1 MLNPSLPSSLHATST
16 TSKEKKKL
24 YYLLATSVGFLIF
37 ILFVSS
43 SSASGSSSSSSL
55 HYHRKQRLVISKRNL
70 ADTNDVLPSPPSIA
84 YFISGSDGD
93 SDRLLRLLF
102 SVYHPNNQYLLHLD
116 LTASQSQ
123 RDQLAFTVQSIP
135 VFRAF
140 QNVDIVGEADFA
152 YPHGSSAI
160 ASILH
165 GASILLRL
173 SRHWD
178 WFINLSAAD
187 YPLVT
192 QDDLLHMLSF
202 LPKDL
207 NFVNHTNHIGW
218 RESFRMKP
226 IIVDPGLYMSEKS
239 YVFYATQKREL
250 PNAYMLF
257 TGLSSVVLS
266 RKFVEFCIF
275 GSDNLPRILLM
286 YFSNM
291 PSSQA
296 NYFQTA
302 LCNSL
307 EFNKTTVNHNLQ
319 YVSWDDPPKQK
330 PRTLGSSDFDDM
342 IKSGAAFGTPF
353 PSEDPVL
360 DRIDKEVLNRGSRRI
375 VPGGW
380 CLGDSDDDPCSV
392 WGDAN
397 ALWPGQGARRLE
409 KRLVELLSKEAF
421 HSHQCIIE

>member
-1 MLNPSLPSSLHATST
+1 MLHTPLPTSLQATAT

-24 YYLLATSVGFLIF
+24 YSLLVTSIVFLIF
-37 ILFVSS
+37 IFFVSS
-43 SSASGSSSSSSL
+43 SSSGSSSSSSL
-55 HYHRKQRLVISKRNL
+55 HYHKKHRLILGVRNQ
-70 ADTNDVLPSPPSIA
+70 ADPNSVSPSLPSIA
-84 YFISGSDGD
+84 YFITGCDGD
-93 SDRLLRLLF
+93 SNRLLRLLF
-102 SVYHPNNQYLLHLD
+102 SLYHPNNQYLLHLD

-123 RDQLAFTVQSIP
+123 RDQLALTIQSIP
-135 VFRAF
+135 VFRDF
-140 QNVDIVGEADFA
+140 QNVNVIGKADFA
-152 YPHGSSAI
+152 YLQGSSAI
-160 ASILH
+160 ASTLH

-173 SRHWD
+173 SMHWD

-192 QDDLLHMLSF
+192 QDDLLHILSF

-207 NFVNHTNHIGW
+207 NFVNHTNYIGW

-226 IIVDPGLYMSEKS
+226 IIVDPGLYISEKS

-250 PNAYMLF
+250 PNAYRLF
-257 TGLSSVVLS
+257 TGLSSAVLS
-266 RKFVEFCIF
+266 RKFVEFCVF

-291 PSSQA
+291 PSSQT

-302 LCNSL
+302 LCNSR
-307 EFNKTTVNHNLQ
+307 EFNKTVVNHNLQ
-319 YVSWDDPPKQK
+319 YLSWDDPPKQK

-353 PSEDPVL
+353 PLDDPVL
-360 DRIDKEVLNRGSRRI
+360 DRIDKEVLNRGTGRI

-380 CLGDSDDDPCSV
+380 CLGEADDDPCSV
-392 WGDAN
+392 WGDGN
-397 ALWPGQGARRLE
+397 ALWPGKGSRRLE
-409 KRLVELLSKEAF
+409 KRLVELLSKEVF